1 VVAGAVAVDGVEEE
15 GVGVAFPDKVQ
26 QVEADFRLREEA
38 ERADRR
44 EVREVFNP
52 SAAVAAR
59 IGAVR

>member
-1 VVAGAVAVDGVEEE
+1 VVVVALAVDGVEEE

-26 QVEADFRLREEA
+26 RVEADFRLRG
-38 ERADRR
+38 DRR

>member
-1 VVAGAVAVDGVEEE
+1 MAVDGVEEE
-15 GVGVAFPDKVQ
+15 GVGVAFPDKVKR
-26 QVEADFRLREEA
+26 VEADFRLRGEA
-38 ERADRR
+38 EQGDRR